1 MDAMAQATAD
11 PTKSEMQIDRMAESA
26 REASEFLKALAHES
40 RLMILCNLLDGEKS
54 VGELEAFLSLRQSTV
69 SQQLA
74 RLRLE
79 GLVAARRDG
88 KTIYYS
94 IADDKARIVIGVL
107 YNTFCGGKT
116 PLGS

>member
-1 MDAMAQATAD
+1 MALAKTNNSPRTVD
-11 PTKSEMQIDRMAESA
+11 LDRMVDQA

-40 RLMILCNLLDGEKS
+40 RLLILCNLLAGEKS
-54 VGELEAFLSLRQSTV
+54 VGELEVFLELRQSTV

-94 IADDKARIVIGVL
+94 IASEKARAVIGVL
-107 YNTFCGGKT
+107 YDTFCATK
-116 PLGS
+116 PSRAA